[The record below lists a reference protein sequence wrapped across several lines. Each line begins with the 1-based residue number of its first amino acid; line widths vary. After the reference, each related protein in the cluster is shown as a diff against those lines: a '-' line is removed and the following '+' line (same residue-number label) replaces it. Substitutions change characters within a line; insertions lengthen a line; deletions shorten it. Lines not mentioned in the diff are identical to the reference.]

1 MWHCWPLKQ
10 KGSESHS
17 TIWAS
22 HSGNVPLRPPCFWPA
37 KSCLFIFFSNFRVW
51 GVFFLSLQVNASWA
65 TLATTKQALFGVMHG
80 WSDVSLMWEEGT
92 TLGLKPGFCDLLPYI
107 LYLLVVTLSLRVTMQ
122 KSKKFETT
130 KQCMHINDHPWHSN
144 HQEWKLIE
152 LVISSQYWWSSCDMT
167 HYNWILFKFFII
179 WPAVFNHYLLSLNYI

>member
-1 MWHCWPLKQ
+1 M
-10 KGSESHS
+10 SEPQWKCPFKTSLFLTCKILPFYLFFQLQS
-17 TIWAS
+17 
-22 HSGNVPLRPPCFWPA
+22 LR
-37 KSCLFIFFSNFRVW
+37 
-51 GVFFLSLQVNASWA
+51 GFFLSLQVNASWA

-167 HYNWILFKFFII
+167 HYNWILF
-179 WPAVFNHYLLSLNYI
+179 